1 MNSSSDMRSF
11 IFRSTFDLASRAPRF
26 RPRLSFFDLFHQPM
40 TGFGIK
46 IQFVDSFQVGYA
58 LPRVGAERML
68 AIERVQHDPFQ
79 QIAERHVVIFSQ
91 AFQDLEQA
99 FLKAN
104 PGLNSLNQYS
114 FTLRFRCLAYLRQ
127 AVSSC
132 CLWYY
137 STMVLMYRD
146 AVNSRC

>member
-1 MNSSSDMRSF
+1 
-11 IFRSTFDLASRAPRF
+11 
-26 RPRLSFFDLFHQPM
+26 M

-146 AVNSRC
+146 AVNSRCSKLTIFEPRHGIHLGVGLKLSLRYSLRDD